1 MSHRIWFSWE
11 FTSINVCTINN
22 KCRFKGI
29 LARRFFI
36 CILFS
41 SWHFQISFTPC
52 YKCHHIGW
60 NWLIS
65 NKFNLAPLSHTFKS
79 SRGGKKKMYD
89 DLFWLSGGWI
99 YLGHVSSISDTS
111 QIYLPAH
118 FWSGLVS
125 HSRDFQDLSQRIRW
139 FLRKSWSLTR
149 MDNGCWKVEA
159 GLGEDQ
165 FIFLFSLVMLP
176 TLEQQLFQSSQRG
189 PWPGLDQSEA
199 SILVTWS
206 VLANQRPVSWSRDQG
221 WPSCNFIPSPR

>member
-1 MSHRIWFSWE
+1 MSLQRNSSKKIFHMYSFQQLTFS
-11 FTSINVCTINN
+11 NQ
-22 KCRFKGI
+22 
-29 LARRFFI
+29 LY
-36 CILFS
+36 
-41 SWHFQISFTPC
+41 PC

-65 NKFNLAPLSHTFKS
+65 NKFNLAPLSHT
-79 SRGGKKKMYD
+79 SRVREAEKRKCMMIY
-89 DLFWLSGGWI
+89 SGYQAGESIWAMFHP
-99 YLGHVSSISDTS
+99 YLTQVKYICPHT
-111 QIYLPAH
+111 
-118 FWSGLVS
+118 SGLVWLVP